1 MMHVTC
7 TQARLECGAQHM
19 FWSSIYGSILGD
31 EGRYDAFETVM
42 EILRMKLQYP
52 DLDPAKY
59 AAKDEAFRRFMHC
72 EEGE

>member
-1 MMHVTC
+1 
-7 TQARLECGAQHM
+7 M

-72 EEGE
+72 EEGEWPLFSSSNISILDYF